1 MRVPRRG
8 LVLLCAFGAAV
19 ALGACSGAVS
29 EKHGAAPAVKA
40 AKSAAVEPANEG
52 TPARMRLITSDQYLN
67 TVAYVFGDDMR
78 MDTNF
83 APLRRTD
90 GLLENGAATMG
101 VPAAQ
106 IEQYQRAAATIAA
119 KVVNADHR
127 DFLIPCKPV
136 DEKAADAACATKF
149 LAATGRLLYRRPMD
163 ADMIKEAVD
172 KAAEG
177 AARMKDFYAGL
188 ALAVEGMLISPD
200 ALFIADISEP
210 DPKRPGKERLDAYS
224 LASRLSF
231 FLWNAAPDDA
241 VLKAAETGEILTPK
255 GRAKVVDMMLAS
267 PRLVAGMRTFFDDMF
282 GFDDF
287 ANLAK
292 DPKVYPSFTGVAVQD
307 AREQTLRTVISH
319 LLDKQ
324 GDYRDLYT
332 TRSTFISPALAA
344 LYHLPATP
352 NWIPYEFP
360 ADSPR
365 VGLLTQISFLAVHS
379 HPGRSSPTLRGKALR
394 ERILCQVVPR
404 PPANVDFSA
413 VENPTSPIKTQRE
426 RVSIHLKNPVCAGC
440 HKITDPMG
448 LALENFDGSGAYR
461 ETEKG
466 EAIDASG
473 SLDGAAFKTVVGLGQ
488 ALHDHPQLSACLT
501 RRLYS
506 YGLGGPTT
514 SDDQAVMTY
523 LTGKFAGEGYKLPA
537 LLRAIATS
545 NAFATVRKVEPAA
558 KSVALESPASLSINA
573 TQ

>member
-1 MRVPRRG
+1 MRI
-8 LVLLCAFGAAV
+8 
-19 ALGACSGAVS
+19 
-29 EKHGAAPAVKA
+29 
-40 AKSAAVEPANEG
+40 
-52 TPARMRLITSDQYLN
+52 ITSDQYLN
-67 TVAYVFGDDMR
+67 TVSYVFGDDMR

-101 VPAAQ
+101 VPASQ
-106 IEQYQRAAATIAA
+106 IEQYQRTASVIAA
-119 KVVNADHR
+119 KVVNGEHR
-127 DFLIPCKPV
+127 DFLLPCKPV

-163 ADMIKEAVD
+163 AVLLKEAVD

-177 AARMKDFYAGL
+177 AARMKDFYAGVAL
-188 ALAVEGMLISPD
+188 ALEGMLISPD
-200 ALFIADISEP
+200 MLFIADLTEP
-210 DPKRPGKERLDAYS
+210 DPKQPGQERLDAYS

-241 VLKAAETGEILTPK
+241 VLKAAETGEIQTPK

-267 PRLVAGMRTFFDDMF
+267 PRVTTGMRTFFDDMF

-319 LLDKQ
+319 LIDKKL
-324 GDYRDLYT
+324 DYRDLYT

-360 ADSPR
+360 PDSPR
-365 VGLLTQISFLAVHS
+365 TGLLTQISFLSVHS

-426 RVSIHLKNPVCAGC
+426 RVAVHLKNPVCAGC
-440 HKITDPMG
+440 HKVTDPMG
-448 LALENFDGSGAYR
+448 LALENFDASGAYR

-466 EAIDASG
+466 AVIDPSG
-473 SLDGAAFKTVVGLGQ
+473 SLDGAQFTNVVGLSK
-488 ALHDHPQLSACLT
+488 ALRDHPQVPSCLT

-506 YGLGGPTT
+506 YGIGGPT
-514 SDDQAVMTY
+514 SAEDQGVMTY
-523 LTGKFAGEGYKLPA
+523 LNSKFAAEGYRLPG
-537 LLRAIATS
+537 LLRAIALS
-545 NAFATVRKVEPAA
+545 NAFSQVRKVEPATKA
-558 KSVALESPASLSINA
+558 ASAASSLASN
-573 TQ
+573 

>member
-1 MRVPRRG
+1 MHFGQGRFVSLRG
-8 LVLLCAFGAAV
+8 CAIGIAAAV
-19 ALGACSGAVS
+19 VLAGCSGAVS
-29 EKHGAAPAVKA
+29 EKRTANAPAAVKA
-40 AKSAAVEPANEG
+40 SVEPASKG
-52 TPARMRLITSDQYLN
+52 TPARMRIITSDQYLN
-67 TVAYVFGDDMR
+67 TVSYVFGDDMR
-78 MDTNF
+78 IDTNF

-106 IEQYQRAAATIAA
+106 IEQYQRAAAAIAD
-119 KVVNADHR
+119 KVISTDHR

-136 DEKAADAACATKF
+136 DEKAADQACAAKF
-149 LAATGRLLYRRPMD
+149 LAATGRLIYRRPMD
-163 ADMIKEAVD
+163 AETLKEAVD

-177 AARMKDFYAGL
+177 ATRTKDFYAGL
-188 ALAVEGMLISPD
+188 ALALEGMLISPD
-200 ALFIADISEP
+200 TLFIADITEP
-210 DPKRPGKERLDAYS
+210 DPKRPGDERLDAYS

-231 FLWNAAPDDA
+231 LLWNAAPDDA
-241 VLKAAETGEILTPK
+241 VLKAAETGEIQTPK

-267 PRLVAGMRTFFDDMF
+267 PRLVDGMRTFFDDMF

-307 AREQTLRTVISH
+307 AREQTLRTTISH
-319 LLDKQ
+319 LIDKKL
-324 GDYRDLYT
+324 DYRDLYT

-352 NWIPYEFP
+352 YWIPYEFP

-394 ERILCQVVPR
+394 ERLLCQIVPR

-426 RVSIHLKNPVCAGC
+426 RVAIHLKNPVCAGC

-448 LALENFDGSGAYR
+448 LALENFDGSGAFR

-466 EAIDASG
+466 EAIDPSG
-473 SLDGAAFKTVVGLGQ
+473 NLDGVAFKDAVGLGK
-488 ALHDHPQLSACLT
+488 ALHDHPQLTSCLT

-506 YGLGGPTT
+506 YGTGGPT
-514 SDDQAVMTY
+514 SQDDQEVITY
-523 LTGKFAGEGYKLPA
+523 LNGKFVADGYRLPA
-537 LLRAIATS
+537 LLRAIALS
-545 NAFATVRKVEPAA
+545 NAFSQVRKIEPATKA
-558 KSVALESPASLSINA
+558 ADASSSQTAIK
-573 TQ
+573 